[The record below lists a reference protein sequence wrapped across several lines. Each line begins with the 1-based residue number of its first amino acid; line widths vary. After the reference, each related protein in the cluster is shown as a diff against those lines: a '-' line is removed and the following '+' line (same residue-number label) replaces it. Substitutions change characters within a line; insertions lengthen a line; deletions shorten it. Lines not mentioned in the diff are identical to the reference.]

1 MKGFINSIIITTAFS
16 SFINAVFA
24 AELPADI
31 SSAIDKAIPALTAIA
46 IDQKTISAVKQC
58 NTNPSPETVSMTND
72 KWKTL
77 SILSPEVKAFAK
89 NDLAQYLNKNKP
101 IYVTELFVSAADGS
115 KVAFISKPTNWSH
128 KGKPKHDLPMQ
139 GKKWTGEI
147 EVDESTGLQQIQV
160 ALPVLDNKKPIGS
173 IVFGLSI
180 AKLKENK

>member
-1 MKGFINSIIITTAFS
+1 MKCFINSIIITTAFS
-16 SFINAVFA
+16 SIFNIVAA
-24 AELPADI
+24 AETPAEI
-31 SSAIDKAIPALTAIA
+31 SSAIDKAMPVLTAIA
-46 IDQKTISAVKQC
+46 MDQKTIEAVKQR
-58 NTNPSPETVSMTND
+58 NATPSSETTAMTND

-101 IYVTELFVSAADGS
+101 VYVSELFVSAADGS
-115 KVAFISKPTNWSH
+115 KVAFISKPTSWTH

-173 IVFGLSI
+173 VVFGLNLS
-180 AKLKENK
+180 KLIEKK